1 MELIHSDQ
9 VFRVA
14 PGTQPD
20 YNRGNTLI
28 RLLSIMETQ
37 GFACG
42 RGQYLGETLEWLFPF
57 DFLELYGP
65 AGDDR
70 DQLDPRLQDNKTD
83 FQKQNL
89 RDFHLGDVVLCRG
102 YAAAGDLVVPF
113 LRISYRAGPDS
124 LLARASGD
132 RPGSVLKL
140 YLKVGANA
148 TSQLLDVPY
157 DPATHRYALELWSY
171 PPGDLRPVLDARG
184 RESLDRGA
192 LVVRNDLIQGTRADF
207 ARDGLDDRHLVEV
220 APAHAMHP
228 VLPLHIECAWADA
241 TASFWDSRGGANHHY
256 EFSMIVR
263 GWDQYL
269 AAGISPNPHGGVGFL
284 EYRNLL
290 SNYGRHAAR
299 NELGRDFD
307 DWNFNAHGHK
317 HHGAGRES
325 FLAVD
330 YMDLHILKPECG
342 IGLHRHR
349 DNQEIFLMMEGQ
361 AYMVVGDWS
370 QRPWRERCFELRTL
384 RAGHFAML
392 KGGQLHGLMNPGESD
407 LSLFMFGGYD

>member
-9 VFRVA
+9 VFRVPA
-14 PGTQPD
+14 GTPPD

-28 RLLSIMETQ
+28 RLLTIMETQ
-37 GFACG
+37 GFACA
-42 RGQYLGETLEWLFPF
+42 REQYLADSLEWLFPF

-65 AGDDR
+65 ADGA
-70 DQLDPRLQDNKTD
+70 QLDVRLQDNKID

-89 RDFHLGDVVLCRG
+89 RDFRLGDVVLCRG
-102 YAAAGDLVVPF
+102 YAAAGKLVVPF
-113 LRISYRAGPDS
+113 LRLSYRAGPDS
-124 LLARASGD
+124 LLARTASD
-132 RPGSVLKL
+132 RVGASVKL
-140 YLKVGANA
+140 YLKVGDNQ
-148 TSQLLDVPY
+148 TSTLIDVPY
-157 DPATHRYALELWSY
+157 DPATDRYAVELWSY
-171 PPGDLRPVLDARG
+171 PPGDLRAVLEAKG
-184 RESLDRGA
+184 REALDRGA
-192 LVVRNDLIQGTRADF
+192 LVVRNDLIQGTLADF
-207 ARDGLDDRHLVEV
+207 ARDGLNDRHLVEV
-220 APAHAMHP
+220 APSHAMHP

-241 TASFWDSRGGANHHY
+241 TATFWDSRGGANHHY

-284 EYRNLL
+284 EYRNLM
-290 SNYGRHAAR
+290 SNYGRYAGR

-307 DWNFNAHGHK
+307 TWNFNAHGHK
-317 HHGAGRES
+317 NHSGREN

-349 DNQEIFLMMEGQ
+349 DNQEVFLMMEGR
-361 AYMVVGDWS
+361 AYMVVGDWT

-392 KGGQLHGLMNPGESD
+392 KGGQLHGLMNPSEDD
-407 LSLFMFGGYD
+407 LKLFMFGGYD

>member
-9 VFRVA
+9 IFRVA
-14 PGTQPD
+14 PGTPPD

-28 RLLSIMETQ
+28 RLLTIMETQ
-37 GFACG
+37 GLACG
-42 RGQYLGETLEWLFPF
+42 REQYLGDSLEWLFPF

-65 AGDDR
+65 QGGDADN
-70 DQLDPRLQDNKTD
+70 LDIRFQDNKTD

-89 RDFHLGDVVLCRG
+89 RDFRLSDVVLCRG

-124 LLARASGD
+124 LLSRASGD
-132 RPGSVLKL
+132 LVGANLKL
-140 YLKVGANA
+140 SLKVGDNQ

-157 DPATHRYALELWSY
+157 DPATDRYALELWSY
-171 PPGDLRPVLDARG
+171 PPGNLRPVLDERG
-184 RESLDRGA
+184 RDTFDRGA
-192 LVVRNDLIQGTRADF
+192 LVVRNDLIQGTRGDF
-207 ARDGLDDRHLVEV
+207 DRDGLNDRYLIEV

-228 VLPLHIECAWADA
+228 ILPLHVECAWADA
-241 TASFWDSRGGANHHY
+241 SATFWDSRGGANHHY

-290 SNYGRHAAR
+290 SNYGRYGDR

-317 HHGAGRES
+317 NFSGREN

-330 YMDLHILKPECG
+330 YMDLHILKPDCG

-349 DNQEIFLMMEGQ
+349 DNQEVFLMMEGR
-361 AYMVVGDWS
+361 AYMVVGDWT

-392 KGGQLHGLMNPGESD
+392 KGGQLHGLMNPGETD

>member
-9 VFRVA
+9 VFRVPA
-14 PGTQPD
+14 GEQPD

-28 RLLSIMETQ
+28 RLLTIMETQ
-37 GFACG
+37 GLACG
-42 RGQYLGETLEWLFPF
+42 RGQYLAETLEYLFPF

-65 AGDDR
+65 AVGDQIDV
-70 DQLDPRLQDNKTD
+70 RLQDNKTD

-89 RDFHLGDVVLCRG
+89 RDFRLGDVVLCRG
-102 YAAAGDLVVPF
+102 YAAAGDLFVPF

-124 LLARASGD
+124 LLSRVSDD
-132 RPGSVLKL
+132 RVGESVKL
-140 YLKVGANA
+140 YLKVGANQ
-148 TSQLLDVPY
+148 TSTLLDVPY
-157 DPATHRYALELWSY
+157 DRASDRYAIELWSY
-171 PPGDLRPVLDARG
+171 PPGNLRPLLDAKG
-184 RESLDRGA
+184 QDAFDRSA
-192 LVVRNDLIQGTRADF
+192 LVVRNDLIHGTRSDF
-207 ARDGLDDRHLVEV
+207 ERDGLNDRYLIEV
-220 APAHAMHP
+220 APSHAMHP

-241 TASFWDSRGGANHHY
+241 TASFWDNRGGANHHY

-290 SNYGRHAAR
+290 SNYGRHAGR

-307 DWNFNAHGHK
+307 TWNFNAFGHK
-317 HHGAGRES
+317 NHVAGREN

-349 DNQEIFLMMEGQ
+349 DNQEVFLMMEGR
-361 AYMVVGDWS
+361 AYMVVGDWTK
-370 QRPWRERCFELRTL
+370 RPWRERCFELRTL
-384 RAGHFAML
+384 RTGHFAML
-392 KGGQLHGLMNPGESD
+392 KGGQLHGLMNPSGDD
-407 LSLFMFGGYD
+407 LKLFMFGGYD

>member
-9 VFRVA
+9 IFRVPA
-14 PGTQPD
+14 GTSPD

-28 RLLSIMETQ
+28 RLLTIMETQ
-37 GFACG
+37 GLACG
-42 RGQYLGETLEWLFPF
+42 RGQYLADSLEYLFPF

-65 AGDDR
+65 SDD
-70 DQLDPRLQDNKTD
+70 DQLDPRLQDTKTD

-89 RDFHLGDVVLCRG
+89 RDFRLGDVVLCRG

-124 LLARASGD
+124 LLARASND
-132 RPGSVLKL
+132 RVGAIVKL
-140 YLKVGANA
+140 YLKVGANQ
-148 TSQLLDVPY
+148 TTMLLDVPY
-157 DPATHRYALELWSY
+157 DRETDRYAIELWSY
-171 PPGDLRPVLDARG
+171 RPGNLRPQLDAKG
-184 RESLDRGA
+184 RDSFDRGA
-192 LVVRNDLIQGTRADF
+192 LVMRNDLIHGTQSDF
-207 ARDGLDDRHLVEV
+207 ERDGFNDRNMIEV
-220 APAHAMHP
+220 APTHAMHP
-228 VLPLHIECAWADA
+228 VLPLHIECAWSDA
-241 TASFWDSRGGANHHY
+241 SATFWDSRSGANHHY

-290 SNYGRHAAR
+290 SNYGRYGDR
-299 NELGRDFD
+299 NELGRDLD
-307 DWNFNAHGHK
+307 TWNFNAFGHK
-317 HHGAGRES
+317 NHAAGRED

-349 DNQEIFLMMEGQ
+349 DNQEVFLMMEGR

-392 KGGQLHGLMNPGESD
+392 KGGQLHGLMNPSEND
-407 LSLFMFGGYD
+407 LKLFMFGGYD